1 MQNDERDFEQGDLA
15 EIWRSAQHRRTVDV
29 GRWLADYFR
38 RQRRLKSSGDR
49 SQRTHKLIAAY
60 VMFACVAA
68 LLSVNLTSPT
78 SAALGADWQCS
89 RFALVFTSC
98 TPVRVHEAVSAGMH
112 KADLVHDK
120 PDTVLRMSVEISGHT
135 LQGGS
140 TD

>member
-78 SAALGADWQCS
+78 RAALGADWQCS

-98 TPVRVHEAVSAGMH
+98 TPVRAHETA
-112 KADLVHDK
+112 
-120 PDTVLRMSVEISGHT
+120 
-135 LQGGS
+135 S
-140 TD
+140 TGVRK

>member
-1 MQNDERDFEQGDLA
+1 M
-15 EIWRSAQHRRTVDV
+15 IS
-29 GRWLADYFR
+29 
-38 RQRRLKSSGDR
+38 KP
-49 SQRTHKLIAAY
+49 RTHKGAVLIAAY
-60 VMFACVAA
+60 VMFSCVVA

-120 PDTVLRMSVEISGHT
+120 PDTVLRMSAEISGCLKDCARRAKVLVGSCWAT
-135 LQGGS
+135 GTSLPTVWIARGYVEDGG
-140 TD
+140 